1 MAFLDDPLLERA
13 ISYLV
18 RELKKG
24 RPLFEI
30 LEDPYVRNRVPQ
42 KRRVALLKDEQL
54 LAAFEEELRGLPGTD
69 EFPTLEEITRKK
81 TDVDDNPN
89 VAADYDEYLE
99 YKKLQNLRRP
109 R

>member
-1 MAFLDDPLLERA
+1 MGFLNDPMLKRA

-18 RELKKG
+18 RELKRG
-24 RPLFEI
+24 RPLFEV

-42 KRRVALLKDEQL
+42 KRRNELLKNEDL
-54 LAAFEEELRGLPGTD
+54 LAAFEAELRGLPSTD
-69 EFPTLEEITRKK
+69 DFPTL
-81 TDVDDNPN
+81 DDLQVEAELDSYESVPT
-89 VAADYDEYLE
+89 DYDEYLE

>member
-1 MAFLDDPLLERA
+1 MGFLDDPMLKRA

-18 RELKKG
+18 RELKRG

-42 KRRVALLKDEQL
+42 KRRVALLKDPQL
-54 LAAFEEELRGLPGTD
+54 LEAFEAELKGMLSTD
-69 EFPTLEEITRKK
+69 DFPTLQ
-81 TDVDDNPN
+81 DLQVDADLEAYESVP
-89 VAADYDEYLE
+89 ADYDEYLE

>member
-1 MAFLDDPLLERA
+1 MGFLNDPMLTRA

-18 RELKKG
+18 RELKRG

-30 LEDPYVRNRVPQ
+30 LEDPYVRNRVPA
-42 KRRVALLKDEQL
+42 KRRNELLKDDQL
-54 LAAFEEELRGLPGTD
+54 LAAFEAELKGMISTD
-69 EFPTLEEITRKK
+69 EFPTLQDLQVEADLDAYEA
-81 TDVDDNPN
+81 PP
-89 VAADYDEYLE
+89 ADYDEYLE

>member
-1 MAFLDDPLLERA
+1 MGFLDDPMLTRA

-18 RELKKG
+18 RELKRG

-30 LEDPYVRNRVPQ
+30 LEDPYVRNRVPT
-42 KRRVALLKDEQL
+42 KRRNELLKDEEL
-54 LAAFEEELRGLPGTD
+54 LAAFEAELKGMLSPED
-69 EFPTLEEITRKK
+69 FPTLEDLQVEADLDAYESVPT
-81 TDVDDNPN
+81 
-89 VAADYDEYLE
+89 DYDEYLE